1 MKHGRGWTRV
11 SGRMAW
17 SFSKCWESN
26 LQGILMHFD
35 HRCSIVQLLFSEL
48 ELQKINLQKQES
60 LEGGKTLKVSE

>member
-1 MKHGRGWTRV
+1 
-11 SGRMAW
+11 
-17 SFSKCWESN
+17 
-26 LQGILMHFD
+26 MHFD